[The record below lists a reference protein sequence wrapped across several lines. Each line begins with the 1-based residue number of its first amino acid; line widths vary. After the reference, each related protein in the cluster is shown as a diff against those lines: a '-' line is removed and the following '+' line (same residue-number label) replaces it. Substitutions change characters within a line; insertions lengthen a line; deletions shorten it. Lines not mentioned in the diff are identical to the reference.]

1 MRAMG
6 IKNSGRTHVLLTIGV
21 LFTIAGGTR
30 WLPQAFATTGADS
43 LSSRPSDALPKS
55 YVDESDMVR
64 KVCLTGDLV
73 EAMEQDQKS
82 IEQRISDLR
91 TEEIRFQNRKMELDQ
106 QAEDLKVIQQQLDDR
121 WQRMAETANQDLQHL
136 AQMYG
141 AMKPDQAAGIFNQMD
156 AGFAAG
162 FLRLIPSDQAGLI
175 LANMENEKAYIVSVK
190 IASTNSDLRND
201 MVTP

>member
-1 MRAMG
+1 MG
-6 IKNSGRTHVLLTIGV
+6 IKSSGRTHVLLTIGA

-30 WLPQAFATTGADS
+30 WLPQAFATTGVES
-43 LSSRPSDALPKS
+43 LSSRPSDVLPKS
-55 YVDESDMVR
+55 YVDDSDTVR

-73 EAMEQDQKS
+73 EAMEQDQKT

-91 TEEIRFQNRKMELDQ
+91 AEEIQFQNRKMELDQ
-106 QAEDLKVIQQQLDDR
+106 QAEDLKSIQIQLDDR
-121 WQRMAETANQDLQHL
+121 WQRMAEAANEDIQHL

-175 LANMENEKAYIVSVK
+175 LANMENEKAYVVSVK
-190 IASTNSDLRND
+190 IASTNSDLRD
-201 MVTP
+201 DAVLP